1 MRLAL
6 GTVQFGLDYGI
17 ANAQGQVAPAEVAS
31 ILALAR
37 QMGIST
43 LDTAINYGQSESVLG
58 QCGIAEWQVVTK
70 LPALPEA
77 MGDVAGWVQ
86 THMRQSLARL
96 GVASVHAVLL
106 HRPQDLLGAQG
117 RALLSGLK
125 DLQLQGLAAKMGI
138 SVYSPEELEVFF
150 DLHRFDIVQAPFS
163 ILDQRLQTSGWLSKL
178 HAMGVEVHTR
188 SAFLQ
193 GLLLM
198 DAAHRPAKFERWQH
212 VWQCWENWLASQG
225 MTALQACL
233 RYPLSEP
240 AIDKVVI
247 GVDSAMHLQQI
258 LDAAIGTMPPPP
270 NWPLPL
276 DLELLLPSL
285 WN

>member
-6 GTVQFGLDYGI
+6 GTVQFGLVYGV
-17 ANAQGQVAPAEVAS
+17 ANTAGQVAPAEVAS
-31 ILALAR
+31 ILALAQ
-37 QMGIST
+37 QMGIGT

-77 MGDVAGWVQ
+77 VGDVADWVQ

-106 HRPQDLLGAQG
+106 HRPQDLLGEQG

-125 DLQLQGLAAKMGI
+125 DLQQQGLAAKIGI

-163 ILDQRLQTSGWLSKL
+163 ILDQRLQSSGWLTKL

-198 DAAHRPAKFERWQH
+198 KPEQRPAKFERWQH
-212 VWQCWENWLASQG
+212 VWQCWDDWLAQHG
-225 MTALQACL
+225 LTPLQACL
-233 RYPLSEP
+233 RYPLSLP
-240 AIDKVVI
+240 HISKVLI
-247 GVDSAMHLQQI
+247 GVDNSLHLQQI
-258 LDAAIGTMPPPP
+258 LEAAGGTLPQLPD
-270 NWPLPL
+270 WPLPL
-276 DLELLLPSL
+276 DPELLLPSL

>member
-1 MRLAL
+1 
-6 GTVQFGLDYGI
+6 
-17 ANAQGQVAPAEVAS
+17 
-31 ILALAR
+31 
-37 QMGIST
+37 MGIRT

-58 QCGIAEWQVVTK
+58 QCGIGQWQVVTK

-77 MGDVAGWVQ
+77 VGDVADWVQ

-106 HRPQDLLGAQG
+106 HRPQDLLGTQG
-117 RALLSGLK
+117 RALLAELK
-125 DLQLQGLAAKMGI
+125 DLQLQGLAAKIGI

-150 DLHRFDIVQAPFS
+150 GLHRFDIVQAPFS
-163 ILDQRLQTSGWLSKL
+163 ILDQRFQTSGWVAKL

-198 DAAHRPAKFERWQH
+198 KPAQRPAKFARWQA
-212 VWQCWENWLASQG
+212 VWQCWDDWLAAHG
-225 MTALQACL
+225 ITPLQACV
-233 RYPLSEP
+233 RYPLSLP
-240 AIDKVVI
+240 AINKVLI

-258 LDAAIGTMPPPP
+258 ADAAEGTLPKPPD
-270 NWPLPL
+270 WPMPL
-276 DLELLLPSL
+276 DLELLMPSL

>member
-17 ANAQGQVAPAEVAS
+17 ANAHGQVAPTEVAS
-31 ILALAR
+31 ILALAQ
-37 QMGIST
+37 QMGIRT
-43 LDTAINYGQSESVLG
+43 LDTAINSGQSESVLG

-150 DLHRFDIVQAPFS
+150 GFHRFDIVQAPFS
-163 ILDQRLQTSGWLSKL
+163 ILDQRLQSSGWLAKL

-198 DAAHRPAKFERWQH
+198 KPEQRPAKFGRWQA
-212 VWQCWENWLASQG
+212 VWLCWDDWLAAHG
-225 MTALQACL
+225 ITPLQACV
-233 RYPLSEP
+233 RYPLSLP
-240 AIDKVVI
+240 AINKVLI

-258 LDAAIGTMPPPP
+258 ADAAEGTLPKPPD
-270 NWPLPL
+270 WPMPL
-276 DLELLLPSL
+276 DLELLMPSL

>member
-31 ILALAR
+31 ILALAQ
-37 QMGIST
+37 QMGIRT

-77 MGDVAGWVQ
+77 VGDVTAWVQ

-125 DLQLQGLAAKMGI
+125 DLQLQGLAAKMGV

-163 ILDQRLQTSGWLSKL
+163 ILDQRLQTSGWLAKL

-198 DAAHRPAKFERWQH
+198 QPTQRSQKFQRWQA
-212 VWQCWENWLASQG
+212 VWQCWEDWLASQG

>member
-17 ANAQGQVAPAEVAS
+17 ANTEGQVAPSEVAS

-70 LPALPEA
+70 LPALPESV
-77 MGDVAGWVQ
+77 GDVAAWVQ
-86 THMRQSLARL
+86 EHMRRSLARL

-117 RALLSGLK
+117 RALLAGLK
-125 DLQLQGLAAKMGI
+125 DLQLQGLAAKTGI
-138 SVYSPEELEVFF
+138 SVYSPEELECFYALHHF
-150 DLHRFDIVQAPFS
+150 DLVQAPFS
-163 ILDQRLQTSGWLSKL
+163 ILDQRLLVSGWLTKL
-178 HAMGVEVHTR
+178 NDMGVEVHTR

-198 DAAHRPAKFERWQH
+198 DAAQRPAKFARWQH
-212 VWQCWENWLASQG
+212 VWQCWDDWLAQHG
-225 MTALQACL
+225 LTPLQACL
-233 RYPLSEP
+233 RYPLSLLH
-240 AIDKVVI
+240 IDRVLV
-247 GVDSAMHLQQI
+247 GVDNSLHLQQI
-258 LDAAIGTMPPPP
+258 LDAAAGTLPPPP
-270 NWPLPL
+270 DWALPL
-276 DLELLLPSL
+276 DPELILPSL
-285 WN
+285 WK